1 MKDGKKAAI
10 GVGVAAGLGALI
22 YVATRAKAAPPP
34 PPPGRA
40 NLYGKVT
47 NAITGNPIG
56 GVLVSLNGL
65 EVSTNTGGNY
75 IFEDLDPGAYLLR
88 FTKEGYETVVY

>member
-1 MKDGKKAAI
+1 MKNGKKVAI
-10 GVGVAAGLGALI
+10 GVGTMAGLGALI
-22 YVATRAKAAPPP
+22 YLATRVEAKPP

-47 NAITGNPIG
+47 DAITGIPIG

-75 IFEDLDPGAYLLR
+75 IFEDLDPGAYLLQ
-88 FTKEGYETVVY
+88 FTKEGYETAVY

>member
-47 NAITGNPIG
+47 DAITGNPIG
-56 GVLVSLNGL
+56 GALVTLNGL
-65 EVSTNTGGNY
+65 SVYTNSGGNY
-75 IFEDLDPGAYLLR
+75 SFLDIATGEYSGSVS
-88 FTKEGYETVVY
+88 KEGYETAYF

>member
-1 MKDGKKAAI
+1 MPNKKKVAI
-10 GVGVAAGLGALI
+10 GLGIVGGVIGIIVL
-22 YVATRAKAAPPP
+22 ATKAKAALPT

-47 NAITGNPIG
+47 NTITGQPIA

-65 EVSTNTGGNY
+65 EVYTDAAGNY
-75 IFEDLDPGAYLLR
+75 ILEDLDPGEYVLQ
-88 FTKEGYETVVY
+88 FSKEGYETAIY

>member
-1 MKDGKKAAI
+1 MKNGKKAAI
-10 GVGVAAGLGALI
+10 GVGTVAGLGALI

-65 EVSTNTGGNY
+65 EVYTNTGGNY

>member
-1 MKDGKKAAI
+1 MKNGKKVAI
-10 GVGVAAGLGALI
+10 GVGTVAGLGALI
-22 YVATRAKAAPPP
+22 YLATRAEAKPT

-47 NAITGNPIG
+47 NAITGSPIG

-75 IFEDLDPGAYLLR
+75 IFEDLDPGAYLLQ
-88 FTKEGYETVVY
+88 FTKEGYETAVY